1 MTITV
6 EMTVADLARANGMS
20 ERSIYRRLALL
31 RDAGMLSPGLAQR
44 DSASLG

>member
-31 RDAGMLSPGLAQR
+31 RDAGMLRPGLAR
-44 DSASLG
+44 GIARPVG